1 MLCKANDN
9 HRENV
14 MSSYFNNNADQ
25 KFLSSVTHIPNM
37 LKKKALIIEFSLVPK
52 TLICFTLIKLLES
65 SSFCQN
71 TQLVLFASLVH
82 FIEGK

>member
-14 MSSYFNNNADQ
+14 TLSYFNKNAGQ
-25 KFLSSVTHIPNM
+25 KFLSSLKHIPNM
-37 LKKKALIIEFSLVPK
+37 LKKKALIIEFSLVRK
-52 TLICFTLIKLLES
+52 TIIYFTLIKLLGS

-71 TQLVLFASLVH
+71 TQLW
-82 FIEGK
+82 